1 MGTIFVIGIIFSI
14 NNSTLKGSI
23 YILRRK
29 ETKGGREEEGR
40 EGGRKGERKMD
51 PTFLWVFLLVF
62 QKKFYV

>member
-14 NNSTLKGSI
+14 NNSTLKGRI

-51 PTFLWVFLLVF
+51 QTFLWVFLMVL